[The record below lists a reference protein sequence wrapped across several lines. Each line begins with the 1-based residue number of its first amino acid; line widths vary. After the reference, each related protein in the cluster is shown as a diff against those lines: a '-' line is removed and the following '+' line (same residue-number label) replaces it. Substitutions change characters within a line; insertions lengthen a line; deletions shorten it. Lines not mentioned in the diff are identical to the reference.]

1 MSTRFISRGIYTVT
15 IRHRD
20 GGSFLAIVRANS
32 HAEAARQCS
41 ARLALIWSECHG

>member
-1 MSTRFISRGIYTVT
+1 MATRFISKGRYLVT

-20 GGSFLAIVRANS
+20 GGAFQIEVNARG

-41 ARLALIWSECHG
+41 QILALIWGE